1 MTPGRAAVQP
11 PHDVVLSRQR
21 LSLKLLASFVVEFH
35 VMHGLHYTLRP
46 MEYGDV
52 AQVGEIDREAFPG
65 EWAFRSQSSY
75 KQDLHNS
82 SIHYVV
88 ACVKSDVR
96 QPAGE
101 SAPRFP
107 WFRRLFRS
115 ERGPD
120 SAESI
125 IGFTGFWMMLREAH
139 IIAIGVREGYRRL
152 GVGEALL
159 ISTIDLA
166 ATLNANVVTL
176 EVRASNTAA
185 QALYSKYGFKVT
197 GRRVKYYSSN
207 GEDAIIMS
215 TDEITSM
222 PFQAS
227 FQRLKGEHAEKH
239 GKVLSRVT

>member
-1 MTPGRAAVQP
+1 
-11 PHDVVLSRQR
+11 
-21 LSLKLLASFVVEFH
+21 
-35 VMHGLHYTLRP
+35 MHGLHYTLRP
-46 MEYGDV
+46 MEHGDV
-52 AQVGEIDREAFPG
+52 SQVGEIDREAFPG
-65 EWAFRSQSSY
+65 EWALRSQSSY

-88 ACVKSDVR
+88 ACVKSDAR

-101 SAPRFP
+101 STPRLP
-107 WFRRLFRS
+107 WFRRLFRH
-115 ERGPD
+115 ERGLNTP
-120 SAESI
+120 EHI

-139 IIAIGVREGYRRL
+139 IIAVGVREGYRRV

-159 ISTIDLA
+159 IATIDLS

-176 EVRASNTAA
+176 EVRASNAAA
-185 QALYSKYGFKVT
+185 QALYSKYGFKVM

-215 TDEITSM
+215 TDDITST

-227 FQRLKGEHAEKH
+227 FERLKVAHAGRH
-239 GKVLSRVT
+239 GGVIERVG

>member
-1 MTPGRAAVQP
+1 MVP
-11 PHDVVLSRQR
+11 
-21 LSLKLLASFVVEFH
+21 SFVVEFR

-46 MEYGDV
+46 MEYGDISQV
-52 AQVGEIDREAFPG
+52 AEIDKEAFPG

-88 ACVKSDVR
+88 ACVKSDVC

-107 WFRRLFRS
+107 WFRRLFRH
-115 ERGPD
+115 ERGLNT
-120 SAESI
+120 AESI

-139 IIAIGVREGYRRL
+139 IVAIGVREGYRRL

-159 ISTIDLA
+159 IATIDLS

-176 EVRASNTAA
+176 EVRASNEAA
-185 QALYSKYGFKVT
+185 QALYSKYGFKVM

-215 TDEITSM
+215 TDDITCM

-227 FQRLKGEHAEKH
+227 FSRLKVAHAEKH
-239 GKVLSRVT
+239 GKVIARIG

>member
-1 MTPGRAAVQP
+1 M
-11 PHDVVLSRQR
+11 
-21 LSLKLLASFVVEFH
+21 VEFQA
-35 VMHGLHYTLRP
+35 MRRLQYALRP
-46 MEYGDV
+46 MEYGDTS
-52 AQVGEIDREAFPG
+52 QVGEIDREAFPG

-82 SIHYVV
+82 SIHYIV

-101 SAPRFP
+101 SAPRLP
-107 WFRRLFRS
+107 WFRRLFRH
-115 ERGPD
+115 ERDLNTG
-120 SAESI
+120 ENI
-125 IGFTGFWMMLREAH
+125 IGFAGFWMMLREAH
-139 IIAIGVREGYRRL
+139 IIAIGVREGDRRL

-159 ISTIDLA
+159 IATIDLS

-185 QALYSKYGFKVT
+185 QALYSKYGFKVM

-215 TDEITSM
+215 TDDITST

-227 FQRLKGEHAEKH
+227 FQRLKAAHAEKH
-239 GKVLSRVT
+239 VGVIARLG

>member
-1 MTPGRAAVQP
+1 
-11 PHDVVLSRQR
+11 
-21 LSLKLLASFVVEFH
+21 
-35 VMHGLHYTLRP
+35 MHGLHYTLRP
-46 MEYGDV
+46 MEYADV
-52 AQVGEIDREAFPG
+52 SQVGEIDREAFPG

-88 ACVKSDVR
+88 ACVKSDASR
-96 QPAGE
+96 SAGE
-101 SAPRFP
+101 SAHRLP
-107 WFRRLFRS
+107 WFRRLFRH
-115 ERGPD
+115 ERRLNTP
-120 SAESI
+120 ENI

-159 ISTIDLA
+159 IATIDLSG
-166 ATLNANVVTL
+166 TLNANVVTL

-185 QALYSKYGFKVT
+185 QALYSKYGFKFM

-215 TDEITSM
+215 TDDITSM

-227 FQRLKGEHAEKH
+227 FQRLRAAHAEKH
-239 GKVLSRVT
+239 GGVLSRVA

>member
-1 MTPGRAAVQP
+1 MVR
-11 PHDVVLSRQR
+11 
-21 LSLKLLASFVVEFH
+21 SFVVEFQ

-52 AQVGEIDREAFPG
+52 SQVAEIDREAFPG

-88 ACVKSDVR
+88 ACVKSDER
-96 QPAGE
+96 QTAGE
-101 SAPRFP
+101 SAPRLP
-107 WFRRLFRS
+107 WFRRLFRH
-115 ERGPD
+115 ERGLNR
-120 SAESI
+120 AENI

-139 IIAIGVREGYRRL
+139 IVAIGVREGYRRL

-159 ISTIDLA
+159 IATIDLA
-166 ATLNANVVTL
+166 ETLDANVVTL

-185 QALYSKYGFKVT
+185 QALYGKYGFKVM
-197 GRRVKYYSSN
+197 GRRVRYYSSN

-215 TDEITSM
+215 TDDITCM

-227 FQRLKGEHAEKH
+227 FSRLKAAHAEKH
-239 GKVLSRVT
+239 GKVIARVV